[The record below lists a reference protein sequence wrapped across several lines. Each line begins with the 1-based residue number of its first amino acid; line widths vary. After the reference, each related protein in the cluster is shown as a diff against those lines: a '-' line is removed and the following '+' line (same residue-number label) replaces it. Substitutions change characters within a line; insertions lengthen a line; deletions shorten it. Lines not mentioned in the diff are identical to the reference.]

1 MSSMRKWITLLA
13 VLASAQA
20 RWQLQSNVWV
30 NLHQRLMYEARFG
43 PVKPL
48 ADNEQ
53 WKGAIEK
60 YRAFL
65 GKRHPFYDKE
75 LLDMNEALSATKGA
89 KLPDSIPRAAAAV
102 LESAMP
108 LYRAQQWPE
117 DDRINRF
124 WISVAEP
131 LLASAGEE
139 LVAAHEKAYGRAF
152 PKRILVDVAS
162 YGWEFGAY
170 TVPVGTDGAH
180 VVMQSQDNP
189 GGEGFYALESLLH
202 EPSHAIV
209 GDRSGAIGDDI
220 ARVTKETGIRPY
232 SYLWHAI
239 LFYTTG
245 ELTRRALDRR
255 GIHDYKPIILQMY
268 DRGFR
273 DFRQSLETHWQA
285 YLDGKESREAAIK
298 QIVIETAP
306 PAKK

>member
-189 GGEGFYALESLLH
+189 GGEGFYALESPLHQPAAPSRRHRPRRAERPRPRAADEGDRHPPVLVPLARRPLLH
-202 EPSHAIV
+202 DGRA
-209 GDRSGAIGDDI
+209 DA
-220 ARVTKETGIRPY
+220 ARARPPR
-232 SYLWHAI
+232 H
-239 LFYTTG
+239 
-245 ELTRRALDRR
+245 
-255 GIHDYKPIILQMY
+255 P
-268 DRGFR
+268 
-273 DFRQSLETHWQA
+273 
-285 YLDGKESREAAIK
+285 
-298 QIVIETAP
+298 
-306 PAKK
+306 

>member
-1 MSSMRKWITLLA
+1 MRKWITLLA

-53 WKGAIEK
+53 WKSAIEK

-65 GKRHPFYDKE
+65 GKRNPIVDEE
-75 LLDMNEALSATKGA
+75 LKAMNAALSATKGA
-89 KLPDSIPRAAAAV
+89 KLPGSIPHAAAAA

-108 LYRAQQWPE
+108 LYRANQWPE

-152 PKRILVDVAS
+152 PKRILVDVTS

-170 TVPVGTDGAH
+170 TVPLGADGAH

-189 GGEGFYALESLLH
+189 GGEGFYALESMLH
-202 EPSHAIV
+202 EPSHVIV
-209 GDRSGAIGDDI
+209 DDRSGAIGEDLV
-220 ARVTKETGIRPY
+220 RVTKETGIRPY
-232 SYLWHAI
+232 SNLWHAI
-239 LFYTTG
+239 LFYTSG

-273 DFRQSLETHWQA
+273 GFRQSLETHWQA
-285 YLDGKESREAAIK
+285 YLDGKESREAAIR

>member
-1 MSSMRKWITLLA
+1 MSSMRKWIVLLA
-13 VLASAQA
+13 VLASAQS

-53 WKGAIEK
+53 WKSAIEK
-60 YRAFL
+60 YGAFL

-75 LLDMNEALSATKGA
+75 LLDMNEALSATKGT

-108 LYRAQQWPE
+108 LYRAQQWPK

-131 LLASAGEE
+131 MLASAGEE

-152 PKRILVDVAS
+152 PKRILVDVTS

-180 VVMQSQDNP
+180 TVIQSQDNP
-189 GGEGFYALESLLH
+189 GGEGFHALESLLH

-220 ARVTKETGIRPY
+220 VRVTKETGIRPY
-232 SYLWHAI
+232 SNLWHAI
-239 LFYTTG
+239 LFYTSS
-245 ELTRRALDRR
+245 ELTRRALERR
-255 GIHDYKPIILQMY
+255 GIHDYQPLMLGMY

-273 DFRQSLETHWQA
+273 GFRQSLETHWQA

>member
-1 MSSMRKWITLLA
+1 MRKWITLLA
-13 VLASAQA
+13 ILASAQS

-43 PVKPL
+43 PVKPF

-65 GKRHPFYDKE
+65 GRRNPIVDKE
-75 LLDMNEALSATKGA
+75 LVDMNAALSATKSA
-89 KLPDSIPRAAAAV
+89 MLPDSIPRAAAAV

-131 LLASAGEE
+131 MLASAGEE
-139 LVAAHEKAYGRAF
+139 LVAAHEKAYGRPF
-152 PKRILVDVAS
+152 PKRILVDVTS

-170 TVPVGTDGAH
+170 TVPRGDDAH

-189 GGEGFYALESLLH
+189 GGEGFYALDSMLH

-209 GDRSGAIGDDI
+209 GDRSGAIGEDI
-220 ARVTKETGIRPY
+220 ARVTKETGVRPY
-232 SYLWHAI
+232 ANLWHAI

-273 DFRQSLETHWQA
+273 GFRQSLETHWQA
-285 YLDGKESREAAIK
+285 YLDGKESREAAIR

-306 PAKK
+306 PPKK